1 MTTKTLIPWGM
12 IALHTEPGRAYAYRG
27 DDSAEFS
34 LDDLGELAEW
44 LAVAW
49 ENVAGE
55 EYKPVVISRRGYVAD
70 LGMQLGV
77 SGDDIPGFVDSV
89 ERLERDCE

>member
-27 DDSAEFS
+27 DDSAEFG

-49 ENVAGE
+49 QNIAGE
-55 EYKPVVISRRGYVAD
+55 QYKPVAITERGYVAD
-70 LGMQLGV
+70 LGVELGIASDEV
-77 SGDDIPGFVDSV
+77 ADFVDTV
-89 ERLERDCE
+89 KRVERDCE